1 MGRRASGARGL
12 ASRVSLLET
21 GRTATL
27 LGASWFSVGLLAVL
41 GLPACTSESSSPNQ
55 PEPMSTPVVSSPGP
69 SGLSG
74 NHPPVVRMATI
85 VPDPARRNEPVLV
98 QVEGEDPDKDPVTYR
113 FQWLVD
119 GRTMLGDTTSTL
131 DPSRFQRGQEL
142 MVEVLPSDGKQ
153 DGEPFRSRPVE
164 VVNSLPEVTRVT
176 LEPNPLRSGDRLV
189 AKAEGVDA
197 DQDFFRYT
205 FKWWRNSQPIAGG
218 EDGILETTGF
228 VRGDTL
234 VAQAIPHD
242 GEGPGKP
249 KYSEPLTVSNSA
261 PTITSKPPTAIDK
274 VRYEYA
280 VTAVD
285 PDGDRLTFK
294 LESAPAGMTI
304 DAEKGQVRW
313 ELTASSFGTHKVRV
327 AVEDGQGGRAFQE
340 FELGLAAPPVQEPA
354 SS

>member
-1 MGRRASGARGL
+1 MGLVASGTRGL
-12 ASRVSLLET
+12 ASRGPLLET

-27 LGASWFSVGLLAVL
+27 LGAAWFSLGLLAVL
-41 GLPACTSESSSPNQ
+41 GLPACTSESSPPNQ
-55 PEPMSTPVVSSPGP
+55 AEQPSPPLVTDPAPRPVPD
-69 SGLSG
+69 
-74 NHPPVVRMATI
+74 NHPPMVRMARI
-85 VPDPARRNEPVLV
+85 MPDPARRNEPVLV
-98 QVEGEDPDKDPVTYR
+98 QVEGEDPDRDPVTYR
-113 FQWLVD
+113 YQWLVN
-119 GRTMLGDTTSTL
+119 GRTLVGDTTSTL

-142 MVEVLPSDGKQ
+142 MVEVIPSDGKQ
-153 DGEPFRSRPVE
+153 DGEPFRSPPVE
-164 VVNSLPEVTRVT
+164 VVNSSPEATSVT
-176 LEPNPLRSGDRLV
+176 LEPNPLRSGARLV

-197 DQDFFRYT
+197 DQDFLRYT
-205 FKWWRNSQPIAGG
+205 FKWWRNSQPMAGG
-218 EDGILETTGF
+218 EEGILETTGF
-228 VRGDTL
+228 IRGDTL

-261 PTITSKPPTAIDK
+261 PTITSKPPAGIDK
-274 VRYEYA
+274 ARYEYV

-313 ELTASSFGTHKVRV
+313 ELTPSSFGTHKVRV
-327 AVEDGQGGRAFQE
+327 AVEDGQGGRAYQE
-340 FELGLAAPPVQEPA
+340 FELGLAAPLAQPPA